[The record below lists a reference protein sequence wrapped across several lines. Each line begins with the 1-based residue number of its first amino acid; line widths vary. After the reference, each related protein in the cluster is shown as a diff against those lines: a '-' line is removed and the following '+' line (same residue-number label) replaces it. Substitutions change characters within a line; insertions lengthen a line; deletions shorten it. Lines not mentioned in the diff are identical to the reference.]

1 MKKIIIC
8 FFVIG
13 IAIIVGIFGGKYL
26 KNKKEA
32 SDQVT
37 QTAISSENDI
47 LWGISVNAYPTGPHI
62 PETLERVTNQIN
74 DLGVSTIRYTFP
86 SWSKPDP
93 FEFTDT
99 VMARWKDEPFKI
111 VMAFQPNI
119 DYIDMEDPYQQ
130 GYDQANKLAK
140 RYPQVSYFQMG
151 NEPGNH
157 ALKPN
162 WNGATKDS
170 YENTK
175 YVAVA
180 AWLKGASNAIA
191 ANNKSAKKMITGNWL
206 GAAFFEKLV
215 EDGIQF
221 EIIGWDWFGETA
233 NNITTTKADEDNI
246 PILDRLAKLKKDIW
260 LTECGITGKDEKQQA
275 TYLSNF
281 IKETSKKDYVKAI
294 FVGVFFDQ
302 AHLVDT
308 DGQYDGI
315 YSIVSSGTDK
325 FTFGK
330 PKQAYQI
337 FKQIISNNK

>member
-8 FFVIG
+8 FLVVT
-13 IAIIVGIFGGKYL
+13 IAVVAGVFGGKYL
-26 KNKKEA
+26 KNKKET
-32 SDQVT
+32 SGQVA
-37 QTAISSENDI
+37 QTSVPSEDGM
-47 LWGISVNAYPTGPHI
+47 LWGISVNAYPTGPHV
-62 PETLERVTNQIN
+62 PETLEKVTNQIN

-99 VMARWKDEPFKI
+99 VMTRWKDEPFKI
-111 VMAFQPNI
+111 VMAFQPNT
-119 DYIDMEDPYQQ
+119 DYIDMDNPYQQ
-130 GYDQANKLAK
+130 GYDQASKLAK

-162 WNGATKDS
+162 WSGATEES
-170 YENTK
+170 YEDAK
-175 YVAVA
+175 YAAVS
-180 AWLKGASNAIA
+180 AWLKGASNAIT

-215 EDGIQF
+215 EDGLQF

-233 NNITTTKADEDNI
+233 NNIITAKADEDNV

-260 LTECGITGKDEKQQA
+260 LTECGISGKNEKDQA

-281 IKETSKKDYVKAI
+281 VKETSQKDYVKAI

-302 AHLVDT
+302 SHLAGT

-315 YSIVSSGTDK
+315 YSIISSGTDK
-325 FTFGK
+325 FTFGE
-330 PKQAYQI
+330 PKQAYQT
-337 FKQIISNNK
+337 FKQIISNSK